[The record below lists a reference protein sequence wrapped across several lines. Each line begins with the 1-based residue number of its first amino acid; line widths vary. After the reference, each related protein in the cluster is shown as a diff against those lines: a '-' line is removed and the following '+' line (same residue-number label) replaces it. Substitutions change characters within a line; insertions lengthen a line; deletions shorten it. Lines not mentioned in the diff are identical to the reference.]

1 MVFLDYCQTSFY
13 EIKILKQTLY
23 AIRRVSSSEDTELR
37 QGLRQRFRMDD
48 PDRGK
53 PRNRL
58 QERKFESFVVKITV

>member
-1 MVFLDYCQTSFY
+1 VEAD
-13 EIKILKQTLY
+13 LY
-23 AIRRVSSSEDTELR
+23 AIRRVSSSEDTKLR

-58 QERKFESFVVKITV
+58 QKRKFEGFIVKITV

>member
-1 MVFLDYCQTSFY
+1 MEFKAKYKANQGKVKGEAD
-13 EIKILKQTLY
+13 LY

-58 QERKFESFVVKITV
+58 QERKFEGFVVKITV